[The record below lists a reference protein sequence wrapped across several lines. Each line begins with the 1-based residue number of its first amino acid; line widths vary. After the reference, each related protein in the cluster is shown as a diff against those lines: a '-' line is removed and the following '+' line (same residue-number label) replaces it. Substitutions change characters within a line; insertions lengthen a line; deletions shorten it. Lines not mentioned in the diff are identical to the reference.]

1 MNEDLKIDIYQRVVK
16 NIRDAEKEAVKKT
29 VCVLYAEEFENGMK
43 EIYFYS
49 SDFMDE
55 GEDSFQMDYNI
66 EYDNGKS
73 LHGDCMVNTKELVNA
88 FGFTDYDELKA
99 YFAEKYSDDENA
111 WKEIIKEINDKG
123 LYANEYE
130 DEGELMI

>member
-1 MNEDLKIDIYQRVVK
+1 MNEDLKIDVYQHVVN

-29 VCVLYAEEFENGMK
+29 VCVLYAEKFDNGTK

-49 SDFMDE
+49 SDFMDD

-73 LHGDCMVNTKELVNA
+73 LHGDCMVNSEELIAA
-88 FGFTDYDELKA
+88 FGFNDYEELKA
-99 YFAEKYSDDENA
+99 YFAEKYTDDENA
-111 WKEIIKEINDKG
+111 WEKIIEEIKGKG
-123 LYANEYE
+123 LCANEYE
-130 DEGELMI
+130 DEGYLMI